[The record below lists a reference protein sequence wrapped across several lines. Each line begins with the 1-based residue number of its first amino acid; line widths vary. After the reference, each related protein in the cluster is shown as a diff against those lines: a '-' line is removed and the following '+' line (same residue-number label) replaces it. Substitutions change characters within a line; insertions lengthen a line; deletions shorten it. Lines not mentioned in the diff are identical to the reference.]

1 MLAKTLSSLHDI
13 PHNSS
18 KSNIYTLS
26 TVLTRQQK
34 IWEGKK
40 NQLTILVY
48 YATINHTNMSD
59 KDVTLMLIYSQSL
72 C

>member
-1 MLAKTLSSLHDI
+1 MLAKSLSSLHDL

-18 KSNIYTLS
+18 KSNIHTLS

-34 IWEGKK
+34 IWKK
-40 NQLTILVY
+40 QIQLTIY
-48 YATINHTNMSD
+48 YATINHTKAFD
-59 KDVTLMLIYSQSL
+59 KHVTLMLTYSQSL

>member
-1 MLAKTLSSLHDI
+1 MLAKTLSSLQDL

-18 KSNIYTLS
+18 KSDIQTLS

-34 IWEGKK
+34 IWKK
-40 NQLTILVY
+40 QIQLTIY
-48 YATINHTNMSD
+48 NATINHTKASD
-59 KDVTLMLIYSQSL
+59 KHVTLMLIYSQSL

>member
-1 MLAKTLSSLHDI
+1 MFAKTLSNLHDLC
-13 PHNSS
+13 NNLS

-34 IWEGKK
+34 IWKK
-40 NQLTILVY
+40 QIQLTTY
-48 YATINHTNMSD
+48 YATINHTKASD
-59 KDVTLMLIYSQSL
+59 KHATLMLISSQSL